1 MSKHALLIHAHPE
14 PRSFVTAMR
23 DTIAG
28 ELERAGT
35 VVAHSDLYAMGY
47 NPVLSRADFPV
58 DQGEDPL
65 VIALAQR
72 LILAMRRSGV
82 QIPEAGPEAL
92 WTLAIA
98 VAGWWLTG
106 RDPEIEAE
114 LRPFAA
120 LPMLLS
126 IFNGVKALPGFAA
139 AASRAEDEAG
149 LQSGGQRFAAVVSEL
164 GIAKLKAALQNGIFI
179 RLQQQIV
186 ASYPLPGS
194 LFASQVAPGRVVR
207 RNQPAVEGKRL
218 TEAEGA
224 PISTTPTLPPVSEE
238 TVAFLSKRYSEDLL
252 KRILKA

>member
-1 MSKHALLIHAHPE
+1 MSGRQRLIE
-14 PRSFVTAMR
+14 
-23 DTIAG
+23 
-28 ELERAGT
+28 
-35 VVAHSDLYAMGY
+35 
-47 NPVLSRADFPV
+47 
-58 DQGEDPL
+58 
-65 VIALAQR
+65 LAQR
-72 LILAMRRSGV
+72 LILAMRQSGV

-120 LPMLLS
+120 LPMLFS

-139 AASRAEDEAG
+139 AVSRAEDEAG

-164 GIAKLKAALQNGIFI
+164 GIAKLKAALQNSIFI
-179 RLQQQIV
+179 RLQDQIV

-207 RNQPAVEGKRL
+207 RNPPAVEGKRL

-224 PISTTPTLPPVSEE
+224 PISTASANPPVSEE

-252 KRILKA
+252 KRLLKA